1 MVDNRLNKDKFRGDA
16 MIKGEKKGER
26 TREKTGQ
33 RSGESTGKKSGER
46 TWLKAGDQTGK
57 KFGEK
62 TWQKAGEK
70 AGQKYGEKAWQRADE
85 KTERKSGE
93 KAWSKSGEH
102 TGKKFGEK
110 TWQKAGEKTGQKYG
124 EKTWQRADEKTERKS
139 GEKTWSKAGEQTG
152 KKYGEKTWQ
161 KAGEK
166 TGQKYGEKTWQGADD
181 KTGRK
186 SGEKTWSKAGEQ
198 TGKKY
203 GEKTWQKAGEKTGQK
218 YGEKTWQGADDKTG
232 RKSGEKTWSKAG
244 EQTGKKFGEKTWQK
258 AGEKTGQKYGE
269 KTWQG
274 ADDKAGRKSGEKTW
288 SKAGE
293 QTGKRFGEKAW
304 QGSDEKTGRKSVGKT
319 WQKDGEKTG
328 RKPGERTWQKDGEKT
343 GYAAGKR
350 SGQDSRDIKGKKNGK
365 FGSDG
370 IVSPSNRDKK
380 VEEKV
385 FSKGG
390 KKNQT
395 QCPVFRIC
403 GGCQL
408 LDIPYKQQLEQKEK
422 RLEELLKPYCRL
434 EAMIGM
440 ENPYHYRNKVHAV
453 FDRDKKGNPFS
464 GVYEANSHRVVPV
477 ETCLIEDQK
486 ADEIIGTIR
495 GMLKSFKIRTY
506 DEDTGYGL
514 LRHVLIR
521 RGFATGE
528 IMAVLVTA
536 SPIFPSKNNFVKALL
551 DKHPEITTVIQNING
566 RGTNMVLGDKEHV
579 LYGKG
584 FIEDI
589 LCGYRFRI
597 SSKSFYQ
604 VNPVQTEILYKKAIE
619 AAGLTGKERVIDA
632 YCGIGTI
639 GIVAS
644 QYAKEVI
651 GVELNRDAV
660 RDAVENA
667 KINGLD
673 NVKFFCNDAGKFM
686 ENMAENGEHADVVFL
701 DPPRSGSTVEFID
714 SVAKLK
720 PKKVI
725 YVSCGPETLARDLEL
740 FRKKGYEAKKGW
752 GVDLFPITGH
762 VEAVI
767 MMTYCGKEKK

>member
-1 MVDNRLNKDKFRGDA
+1 MADNRFNKEKFRGDA

-33 RSGESTGKKSGER
+33 RSGE
-46 TWLKAGDQTGK
+46 KA
-57 KFGEK
+57 
-62 TWQKAGEK
+62 
-70 AGQKYGEKAWQRADE
+70 
-85 KTERKSGE
+85 
-93 KAWSKSGEH
+93 
-102 TGKKFGEK
+102 
-110 TWQKAGEKTGQKYG
+110 
-124 EKTWQRADEKTERKS
+124 ERKS

-152 KKYGEKTWQ
+152 KKYGEKSWQ
-161 KAGEK
+161 KSGEK
-166 TGQKYGEKTWQGADD
+166 TGQKYGEKAWQRADE
-181 KTGRK
+181 KSERK
-186 SGEKTWSKAGEQ
+186 SGEKTWSKPGEQ
-198 TGKKY
+198 TGKKFGERTWQKS
-203 GEKTWQKAGEKTGQK
+203 GEKTGQKYGQKDWQRTEEKSERKSWEKTGAKSGEQTEKKYVEKSWQKSGEKTGQK
-218 YGEKTWQGADDKTG
+218 YGEKAWQKADEKTE
-232 RKSGEKTWSKAG
+232 RKSGEKTWSKSG
-244 EQTGKKFGEKTWQK
+244 EQAGKKFGEKTWK
-258 AGEKTGQKYGE
+258 K
-269 KTWQG
+269 
-274 ADDKAGRKSGEKTW
+274 
-288 SKAGE
+288 
-293 QTGKRFGEKAW
+293 
-304 QGSDEKTGRKSVGKT
+304 SDEK
-319 WQKDGEKTG
+319 
-328 RKPGERTWQKDGEKT
+328 PGFR
-343 GYAAGKR
+343 AGKR
-350 SGQDSRDIKGKKNGK
+350 
-365 FGSDG
+365 
-370 IVSPSNRDKK
+370 
-380 VEEKV
+380 
-385 FSKGG
+385 
-390 KKNQT
+390 NQT

-408 LDIPYKQQLEQKEK
+408 LDIPYKQQLEQKQK
-422 RLEELLKPYCRL
+422 RLEELLKPFCRL

-453 FDRDKKGNPFS
+453 FDHDKKGNPFS

-528 IMAVLVTA
+528 IMVVLITA
-536 SPIFPSKNNFVKALL
+536 SPIFPSKNNFVKALR
-551 DKHPEITTVIQNING
+551 DKHPEITTIIQNING

-639 GIVAS
+639 GVVAS

-660 RDAVENA
+660 KDAMENA
-667 KINGLD
+667 KINGLN

-720 PKKVI
+720 PKKVV

-740 FRKKGYEAKKGW
+740 FRRRGYEAKKGW

-762 VEAVI
+762 TEIIVEL
-767 MMTYCGKEKK
+767 CRK